1 MTVDNELSQTG
12 LRGTLAFRAAVT
24 TAREKLSEQALSLP
38 RIRRHFTSADA
49 TVSIKITTI

>member
-1 MTVDNELSQTG
+1 VDNELSQTG